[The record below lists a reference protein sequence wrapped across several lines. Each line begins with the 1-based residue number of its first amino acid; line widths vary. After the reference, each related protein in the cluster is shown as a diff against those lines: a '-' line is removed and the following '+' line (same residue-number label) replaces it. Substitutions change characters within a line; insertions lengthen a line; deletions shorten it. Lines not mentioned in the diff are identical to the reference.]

1 MSKKG
6 FLQIVYGG
14 VRDPGERRMPE
25 IRHCRHCWGD
35 CPGDCLVGE
44 SGQCIHGW
52 NEKPPRQLGKKL
64 LSRRWW
70 HRVFW
75 GW

>member
-1 MSKKG
+1 
-6 FLQIVYGG
+6 
-14 VRDPGERRMPE
+14 MPE

-35 CPGDCLVGE
+35 CPGDCLLGE

-52 NEKPPRQLGKKL
+52 NEKRPRQFGRKL